1 MNVPAMAAPDPF
13 AMLGLPRAFDI
24 DRNALQ
30 AAYLRRSA
38 ALHPD
43 RIADPLERDEAQRRA
58 AALNDARAALADD
71 EQRANLLLSLLGGPA
86 KEQDKS
92 LPDGFLIDILEIRQE
107 METAIAGGE
116 SRERARIE
124 RLANDRRQQHIDAV
138 RELFSSIAPPHAP
151 SQAPTHAATP
161 SAIRRE
167 LNAWRYIERMIE
179 QLRDA

>member
-1 MNVPAMAAPDPF
+1 MNVPAMAASDDPF
-13 AMLGLPRAFDI
+13 AMLGLPRACDI
-24 DRNALQ
+24 DRSALQ

-43 RIADPLERDEAQRRA
+43 RFADPIERDEAQRRA
-58 AALNDARAALADD
+58 AVLNDAHAVLADD
-71 EQRANLLLSLLGGPA
+71 EQRANLLLSILGGPA

-92 LPDGFLIDILEIRQE
+92 LPDGFLRDILESRQE

-116 SRERARIE
+116 SGERARIE
-124 RLANDRRQQHIDAV
+124 QLANERRQQHIDAV
-138 RELFSSIAPPHAP
+138 REMFHAP
-151 SQAPTHAATP
+151 GSRPGAAALA
-161 SAIRRE
+161 AIRRE